1 MEKLKHI
8 FKHLQYTDTEIPLS
22 DTFFVHGKICICD
35 VAENFNKKVIYSVA
49 INWIKKLFHG
59 KQLASKRLLES
70 YILLSD
76 KNLP

>member
-35 VAENFNKKVIYSVA
+35 VAKNFNKKVIYSVA
-49 INWIKKLFHG
+49 IN
-59 KQLASKRLLES
+59 
-70 YILLSD
+70 
-76 KNLP
+76 